1 MFTAC
6 VSNGLADGLLP
17 LILRPSAL
25 LSQLL
30 STSLWITE
38 PIDPSTR
45 LLTPYRVA
53 NTSFLAKHTISIYIY
68 IYPEKNS
75 RASIPFLIF
84 EDSIPYD
91 NTNRKRARERKEDR
105 EAIGILAL
113 DEERD
118 LENTRRRHGR
128 GDNARIRA
136 SSRPIVAFFS
146 SRDSLAS
153 PRGGWFFTRK
163 RRAHDTRARINRA
176 ERGHDRFSLFVAI
189 LRNRWP
195 TDYSTLSLITLPP
208 DPTADY
214 GIPIANLLP
223 GFEIGERSL
232 FFCIPAKGV
241 QTVEDRSLLVPFMQ
255 VRKREK
261 ARVRKS
267 CPFS

>member
-1 MFTAC
+1 MRKE
-6 VSNGLADGLLP
+6 
-17 LILRPSAL
+17 I
-25 LSQLL
+25 
-30 STSLWITE
+30 
-38 PIDPSTR
+38 
-45 LLTPYRVA
+45 
-53 NTSFLAKHTISIYIY
+53 
-68 IYPEKNS
+68 
-75 RASIPFLIF
+75 
-84 EDSIPYD
+84 SIPYD
-91 NTNRKRARERKEDR
+91 NTNRKRERGRKEDR

-136 SSRPIVAFFS
+136 SSRPIVAFFP
-146 SRDSLAS
+146 SRDSLHSVAS
-153 PRGGWFFTRK
+153 PKEGWFFTRK

-255 VRKREK
+255 VKKGERKKGRELEN
-261 ARVRKS
+261 RVL
-267 CPFS
+267 F

>member
-1 MFTAC
+1 MRKE
-6 VSNGLADGLLP
+6 
-17 LILRPSAL
+17 I
-25 LSQLL
+25 
-30 STSLWITE
+30 
-38 PIDPSTR
+38 
-45 LLTPYRVA
+45 
-53 NTSFLAKHTISIYIY
+53 
-68 IYPEKNS
+68 
-75 RASIPFLIF
+75 
-84 EDSIPYD
+84 SIPYD
-91 NTNRKRARERKEDR
+91 NTNRKRERGRKEDR

-118 LENTRRRHGR
+118 LENTRRRHGQ

-136 SSRPIVAFFS
+136 SSRPIVAFFP
-146 SRDSLAS
+146 SRDSLHSVAS
-153 PRGGWFFTRK
+153 PKEGWFFTRK

-241 QTVEDRSLLVPFMQ
+241 QTVEDRSLLVPFTQ
-255 VRKREK
+255 VRKRER

-267 CPFS
+267 CTFLGNRLGNLYLCGSEFF